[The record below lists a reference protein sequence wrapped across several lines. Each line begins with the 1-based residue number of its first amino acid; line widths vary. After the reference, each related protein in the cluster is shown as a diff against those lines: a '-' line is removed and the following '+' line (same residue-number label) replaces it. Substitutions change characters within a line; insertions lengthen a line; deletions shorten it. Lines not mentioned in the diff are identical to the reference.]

1 LNHKLWKPCG
11 TVQKNVRSIE
21 YWEKAFYMDTDF
33 PCPLIYSWRDL
44 EALIDSI
51 NVERSSENIVVVE
64 RIQAI
69 SNSTSTVNY

>member
-1 LNHKLWKPCG
+1 
-11 TVQKNVRSIE
+11 
-21 YWEKAFYMDTDF
+21 MDTDF